1 MADDARQRE
10 LLQAAIRKRQAGQKL
25 NRDEQRALD
34 RAGRERDEQLRH
46 EHYRTVPKKMWSLW
60 SGRQHKVLAEQAI
73 TYGLPIDGPT
83 IDLPRVV
90 RWLHEMLATNGRKL
104 LAGDAAED
112 IYSGGDASSPAL
124 ERLREV
130 QYEIKRRELAVLDG
144 ELVHRERTRKVWG
157 QVATILRHVG
167 ETLERQF
174 GSDALDLLSDGLA
187 DAERAVEAAFGDAE
201 AAEETEA
208 KGGDDQ

>member
-25 NRDEQRALD
+25 NRDEQRAVD
-34 RAGRERDEQLRH
+34 RANRERDEQLRH
-46 EHYRTVPKKMWSLW
+46 EHYRTIPKKLWSQW
-60 SGRQHKVLAEQAI
+60 SGRQHKVLDEQAI
-73 TYGLPIDGPT
+73 TYGLPIDGPS

-144 ELVHRERTRKVWG
+144 ELVHRERTRKVLG
-157 QVATILRHVG
+157 QIATILRHVG

-174 GSDALDLLSDGLA
+174 GADALDLLNDGLA
-187 DAERAVEAAFGDAE
+187 DCERAVEAAFAE
-201 AAEETEA
+201 SGASSENEAEPA
-208 KGGDDQ
+208 KE